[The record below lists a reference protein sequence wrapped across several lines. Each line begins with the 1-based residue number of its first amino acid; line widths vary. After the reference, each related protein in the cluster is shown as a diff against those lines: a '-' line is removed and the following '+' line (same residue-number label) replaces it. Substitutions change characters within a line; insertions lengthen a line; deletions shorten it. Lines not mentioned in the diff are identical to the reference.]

1 MIRLLL
7 SFEKILVVLAT
18 HLLINIDESMIIPE
32 VSQ

>member
-18 HLLINIDESMIIPE
+18 PLLINIDESMIIPE